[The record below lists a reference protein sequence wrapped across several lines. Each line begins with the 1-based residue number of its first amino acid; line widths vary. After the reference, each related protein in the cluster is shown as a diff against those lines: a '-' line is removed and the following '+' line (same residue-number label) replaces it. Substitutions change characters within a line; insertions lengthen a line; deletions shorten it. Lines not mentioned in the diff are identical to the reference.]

1 MQSLATAAALLDGIT
16 NVESTG
22 PLLEALGF
30 HPGSVALDR
39 AAYHR
44 LGLGA
49 HAVNARIARGIGSLR
64 ALAFDL
70 DGTLETR
77 IAITRI
83 ASKLSSTATHL
94 TWLLV
99 GIRHVSGEIVIA
111 SWHQGRLPIRIAAL
125 VTHRGHIVDSDAET
139 VCALAATRIE
149 SDILAHLRW
158 LDILDRQA
166 VGRRFFAAFQRVV
179 ESLARSLHPSA
190 RPDQCFE
197 MALLYVSRLLF
208 LSFLETKG
216 WLNRDHGFMANAYA
230 DCMIKGGQ
238 FHNRILVPL
247 FFGTLNTAPRNR
259 AKRAQAFGR
268 IPFLNGGLFARSPL
282 ERQLSRASFTD
293 EAMGTVFGDLL
304 TRYRF
309 TAREDTTSW
318 SEASIDPEMLGKS
331 FESLMAGDRRRRT
344 GAFYTPQ
351 HLVEQ
356 VASSA
361 LECALTSDDITSDV
375 AAAAI
380 RGDIPP
386 ARHRS
391 RLLRSVEGIRILD
404 PACGSGAF
412 LVYALEQ
419 ISSLRLRLGD
429 LRSLHAIRRTV
440 LTTSIFG
447 VDVNP
452 VAVWLCELRLWL
464 SMAIEDPETNPL
476 RVAALP
482 NIDRQIRVG
491 DSLRGRDFDR
501 RQYFAGAGRLSRTRL
516 RYSRAVGPRK
526 RSLARALDG
535 LEHAYAI
542 NTALR
547 NLEGLIANR
556 KEVIAAARSRDLFGA
571 RHRTPGLTIQL
582 RTSRAQL
589 TAARAQHR
597 ALTTGAALPFSFATH
612 FADVGAAGGFDIVL
626 GNPPWVR
633 THNLSLEERQSLRL
647 EYRVFRESAWQE
659 GAGRAGASHGFA
671 GQIDLAALFVER
683 STMLTRI
690 GGIVALILPAKLW
703 RSLAG
708 GGVRSLLQRETELT
722 EIHDLTGAGHL
733 FEATVYPSVV
743 VARRQQSAADCVRLF
758 APPA

>member
-1 MQSLATAAALLDGIT
+1 VQTLADAAALLDSIT
-16 NVESTG
+16 SVASSG
-22 PLLEALGF
+22 PLLTALGF
-30 HPGSVALDR
+30 NPGAVALDH
-39 AAYHR
+39 AAFHQ
-44 LGLGA
+44 LGIGA
-49 HAVNARIARGIGSLR
+49 HAQNARIARGTGSLR
-64 ALAFDL
+64 ALAFEL
-70 DGTLETR
+70 DSALETR
-77 IAITRI
+77 IAITRV
-83 ASKLSSTATHL
+83 ASKLSTTATHL

-99 GIRHVSGEIVIA
+99 GIRQASGEIVIA
-111 SWHQGRLPIRIAAL
+111 SWHQGRLPIRVAAL
-125 VTHRGHIVDSDAET
+125 VTHRGHVVDSDAET
-139 VCALAATRIE
+139 ICALAATRIE
-149 SDILAHLRW
+149 SDVLTHLRW

-166 VGRRFFAAFQRVV
+166 IGRRFFAAFQRVV
-179 ESLARSLHPSA
+179 ESLARSLHPCA
-190 RPDQCFE
+190 NPDDCFQ

-216 WLNRDHGFMANAYA
+216 WLDRDHQFMANAYA
-230 DCMIKGGQ
+230 DCMMTGGQ
-238 FHNRILVPL
+238 FHNRVLTPL
-247 FFGTLNTAPRNR
+247 FFGTLNTATRNR

-282 ERQLSRASFTD
+282 ERQLARASFTD
-293 EAMGTVFGDLL
+293 EAMGSVFGDLL

-331 FESLMAGDRRRRT
+331 FESLMASDRRRRT

-351 HLVEQ
+351 RLVER

-361 LECALTSDDITSDV
+361 LECALTSDNITRDA

-380 RGDIPP
+380 RGEIPS
-386 ARHRS
+386 ARYRS
-391 RLLRSVEGIRILD
+391 RLLHSVEAIRILD

-440 LTTSIFG
+440 LTASIFG

-476 RVAALP
+476 RVTALP

-491 DSLRGRDFDR
+491 DSLRGRDCDR
-501 RQYFAGAGRLSRTRL
+501 RHHIPEVGGLSRMRL

-526 RSLARALDG
+526 KSLARALDDI
-535 LEHAYAI
+535 ERAYAI
-542 NTALR
+542 NATLR
-547 NLEGLIANR
+547 SQEVLIANR
-556 KEVIAAARSRDLFGA
+556 KELIAAARSRDLFGT
-571 RHRTPGLTIQL
+571 RHRTPGLTVRL
-582 RTSRAQL
+582 RTLRSQL
-589 TAARAQHR
+589 TAVRAQHR
-597 ALTTGAALPFSFATH
+597 ALTTGSALPFSFNTH
-612 FADVGAAGGFDIVL
+612 FADVAAGGGFDIVL

-633 THNLSLEERQSLRL
+633 THNLSVEERQRLRL

-659 GAGRAGASHGFA
+659 GAGRAAASHGFA
-671 GQIDLAALFVER
+671 GQVDLAALFVER
-683 STMLTRI
+683 STRLTRI
-690 GGIVALILPAKLW
+690 GGTVALIVPAKLW

-708 GGVRSLLQRETELT
+708 GGVRSLLQRETELK
-722 EIHDLTGAGHL
+722 EIHDLTDAGQL
-733 FEATVYPSVV
+733 FGATVYPSVI
-743 VARRQQSAADCVRLF
+743 VARRKQSATDQMRF
-758 APPA
+758 FPSPA